1 VESSTDPDG
10 ITSTALLNCLR
21 REVGE
26 WADGTLRLPR
36 TGTLLRAR
44 EGRWLSDPEVFTGS
58 WQPLSWHELAVLVT
72 KELGDPP
79 VGFLDEIA
87 GSRSAIAAVLDAR
100 TAPPADL
107 YRRSEQALVAGH
119 RYHPA
124 PKGRGGLPAPQWLPY
139 APEVHASFSLAQL
152 EGSFVDDGEVPLPA
166 GVLPAHP
173 WQLSL
178 LGLEGPVSGPEV
190 WPTSSV
196 RTVYDPAADL
206 FYKFSLD
213 VRITND
219 VRRLW
224 AHDLRWI
231 PPLAGLLKPVFAD
244 IASVFPGAAFLID
257 RGYRTSPDSF
267 EGLAVVVRDGIRQ
280 HALPGV
286 TPLLAAGIS
295 EGFEGS
301 PLDGLDPDGA
311 LRWFHQYVSVVVP
324 PVLHAFF
331 AHGVV
336 MECHLQNV
344 VVGVDAE
351 GMPVQAIYRDPEGM
365 RLLPRHAS
373 LLSSMDGPDGS
384 RGVSEAK
391 GWERL
396 RYCLVVNHL
405 IEIAGAVLDRHP
417 GLDVWAQARSVFVAY
432 ARDHGCEQVMSLLD
446 NRFVPAKANLL
457 LRWTRAEGAA
467 SRYVDCP
474 NPLYRAP

>member
-1 VESSTDPDG
+1 MEAITDPDG

-21 REVGE
+21 REVAEAGP
-26 WADGTLRLPR
+26 DGTFRLPR
-36 TGTLLRAR
+36 TDVLLRAT
-44 EGRWLSDPEVFTGS
+44 EGRWLTEPEVFSGS
-58 WQPLSWHELAVLVT
+58 WQPVSWQELAVLIT

-87 GSRSAIAAVLDAR
+87 GSHSAIAAVLDAR
-100 TAPPADL
+100 PAPPADL
-107 YRRSEQALVAGH
+107 YQRSEQALIAGH

-124 PKGRGGLPAPQWLPY
+124 PKGRGGLPAAEWLPY
-139 APEVHASFSLAQL
+139 APEVHVRFSLAHL
-152 EGSFVDDGEVPLPA
+152 EGEFVDDGEVPLPA

-178 LGLEGPVSGPEV
+178 LGLEGAAADHEV

-196 RTVYDPAADL
+196 RTVYDPAVDL

-231 PPLAGLLKPVFAD
+231 PPLARLLRPVFAD
-244 IASVFPGAAFLID
+244 IASVYPGSAFMID

-267 EGLAVVVRDGIRQ
+267 EGLAVVVRDGVRQ
-280 HALPGV
+280 HTLPGV

-295 EGFEGS
+295 EGFDGN
-301 PLDGLDPDGA
+301 PLDGLDRSTA
-311 LRWFHQYVSVVVP
+311 LEWFRKYVSVVVP

-344 VVGVDAE
+344 LVGVSD
-351 GMPVQAIYRDPEGM
+351 GVPVQAIYRDPEGM
-365 RLLPRHAS
+365 RLLPRHAE
-373 LLSSMDGPDGS
+373 LLSSVDGSGGS

-396 RYCLVVNHL
+396 QYCLIVNHL
-405 IEIAGAVLDRHP
+405 VEIAGAVLARHP
-417 GLDVWAQARSVFVAY
+417 DLDVWAEARAVFVAY
-432 ARDHGCEQVMSLLD
+432 ARDHGCELVMSLLE
-446 NRFVPAKANLL
+446 NPSVPAKANLL

-467 SRYVDCP
+467 SRYVDFP
-474 NPLYRAP
+474 NPLYRN

>member
-1 VESSTDPDG
+1 VEAITDPDG

-26 WADGTLRLPR
+26 PGPGGTIRLPR
-36 TGTLLRAR
+36 TGVLLRAR
-44 EGRWLSDPEVFTGS
+44 EGRWLSDPEVFSGT
-58 WQPLSWHELAVLVT
+58 WQPVSWHELAVLVT

-100 TAPPADL
+100 PAPPGDL
-107 YRRSEQALVAGH
+107 YQRSEQALIAGH

-124 PKGRGGLPAPQWLPY
+124 PKGRGGVPASAWLPY
-139 APEVHASFSLAQL
+139 APEVHARFSLAQL
-152 EGSFVDDGEVPLPA
+152 EGEFVDDGEVPLPA
-166 GVLPAHP
+166 GILPAHP

-178 LGLEGPVSGPEV
+178 LGMTGNSTGHEV

-213 VRITND
+213 VQITND

-231 PPLAGLLKPVFAD
+231 PPLARLLRPVFDD
-244 IASVFPGAAFLID
+244 IASVYPGTAFLID

-280 HALPGV
+280 HVLPGV

-295 EGFEGS
+295 EGFDGN
-301 PLDGLDPDGA
+301 PLDGLDRDDA
-311 LRWFHQYVSVVVP
+311 LRWFREYVSVVVP

-344 VVGVDAE
+344 LVGVDAG
-351 GMPVQAIYRDPEGM
+351 GMPVQAIFRDPEGM
-365 RLLPRHAS
+365 RLLPRHAR
-373 LLSSMDGPDGS
+373 LLSEVDGDGGS

-396 RYCLVVNHL
+396 QYCLVVNHL

-417 GLDVWAQARSVFVAY
+417 GLDVWAE
-432 ARDHGCEQVMSLLD
+432 ARDIFRSNGSFTLLNSLLESPS
-446 NRFVPAKANLL
+446 VPAKANLL

-467 SRYVDCP
+467 SVYVDCP
-474 NPLYRAP
+474 NPLYRN

>member
-1 VESSTDPDG
+1 MEAITDPDG
-10 ITSTALLNCLR
+10 ITATALLNCLR

-36 TGTLLRAR
+36 SGTLLRAR

-58 WQPLSWHELAVLVT
+58 WQPLAWHELAVLIS

-87 GSRSAIAAVLDAR
+87 GSRSAIAALLDAR

-124 PKGRGGLPAPQWLPY
+124 PKGRGGLPASEWLPY
-139 APEVHASFSLAQL
+139 SPEVHASFPLARL
-152 EGSFVDDGEVPLPA
+152 EGAFVDDGEVPFA
-166 GVLPAHP
+166 RGVLPAHP

-178 LGLEGPVSGPEV
+178 LGLEGDVSGDEV

-224 AHDLRWI
+224 EHDLRWI
-231 PPLAGLLKPVFAD
+231 PPLARLLRPVFAD
-244 IASVFPGAAFLID
+244 ISSVFPGASFLID
-257 RGYRTSPDSF
+257 RGYRTSPEAF
-267 EGLAVVVRDGIRQ
+267 EGLAVVVRDGVRQ
-280 HALPGV
+280 HVLPGV

-295 EGFEGS
+295 EGFDGN

-311 LRWFHQYVSVVVP
+311 LRWFREYVSVVVP

-344 VVGVDAE
+344 LVGVDGA
-351 GMPVQAIYRDPEGM
+351 GLPVQAVFRDPEGM
-365 RLLPRHAS
+365 RLLPRHAE

-396 RYCLVVNHL
+396 QYCLIVNHL

-417 GLDVWAQARSVFVAY
+417 GIDVWGEARAVFAAY
-432 ARDHGCEQVMSLLD
+432 GREHGSPESLSALLASP
-446 NRFVPAKANLL
+446 FVPAKANLL

-474 NPLYRAP
+474 NPLYRS

>member
-1 VESSTDPDG
+1 MEAITDPDG
-10 ITSTALLNCLR
+10 TTSTALLNCLR

-26 WADGTLRLPR
+26 WTAGTIRLPR
-36 TGTLLRAR
+36 TGTVLRVR
-44 EGRWLSDPEVFTGS
+44 EGRWPSDPEVFAGS
-58 WQPLSWHELAVLVT
+58 WQPLTWHELAVLIT

-100 TAPPADL
+100 GAPPADL
-107 YRRSEQALVAGH
+107 YQRSEQALVAGH

-124 PKGRGGLPAPQWLPY
+124 PKGRGGLPASEWLPY
-139 APEVHASFSLAQL
+139 SPEVHARFSLARL
-152 EGSFVDDGEVPLPA
+152 EGAFVDDGEVPLPP

-178 LGLEGPVSGPEV
+178 LGLEGEASGHEV

-231 PPLAGLLKPVFAD
+231 PPLARLLGPVFSD

-257 RGYRTSPDSF
+257 RGYRTSPESF
-267 EGLAVVVRDGIRQ
+267 EGLAVVVRDGLRQ
-280 HALPGV
+280 HVLPGV

-295 EGFEGS
+295 EGFDGN
-301 PLDGLDPDGA
+301 PLDGLDAEDA
-311 LRWFHQYVSVVVP
+311 LRWFRQYVSVVVP

-344 VVGVDAE
+344 LVGVDGS
-351 GMPVQAIYRDPEGM
+351 GMPVQAIFRDPEGM
-365 RLLPRHAS
+365 RLLPRHAD
-373 LLSSMDGPDGS
+373 LLSSVDGSDGS

-417 GLDVWAQARSVFVAY
+417 GLGVWAEARAVFAAY
-432 ARDHGCEQVMSLLD
+432 AHDHGYEQVLSLLTD
-446 NRFVPAKANLL
+446 RFVPAKANLL

-474 NPLYRAP
+474 NPLHGE

>member
-1 VESSTDPDG
+1 
-10 ITSTALLNCLR
+10 
-21 REVGE
+21 
-26 WADGTLRLPR
+26 
-36 TGTLLRAR
+36 
-44 EGRWLSDPEVFTGS
+44 
-58 WQPLSWHELAVLVT
+58 
-72 KELGDPP
+72 
-79 VGFLDEIA
+79 
-87 GSRSAIAAVLDAR
+87 
-100 TAPPADL
+100 
-107 YRRSEQALVAGH
+107 
-119 RYHPA
+119 
-124 PKGRGGLPAPQWLPY
+124 
-139 APEVHASFSLAQL
+139 VHL
-152 EGSFVDDGEVPLPA
+152 EGEFVDDAEVPLPA

-178 LGLEGPVSGPEV
+178 LGRNGTVADHEV

-231 PPLAGLLKPVFAD
+231 PPLARLLRPVFAD

-267 EGLAVVVRDGIRQ
+267 EGLAVVVRDGVRQ
-280 HALPGV
+280 HTLPGV

-295 EGFEGS
+295 EGFDGN
-301 PLDGLDPDGA
+301 PLDGLDRDAA
-311 LRWFHQYVSVVVP
+311 LRWFRRYVSVVVP

-344 VVGVDAE
+344 LVGVDAA

-365 RLLPRHAS
+365 RLLPRHAR
-373 LLSSMDGPDGS
+373 LLSDVDGEGGS

-396 RYCLVVNHL
+396 QYCLVVNHL
-405 IEIAGAVLDRHP
+405 VEIAGAVLVRHP
-417 GLDVWAQARSVFVAY
+417 GLDVWAEARAVFAAY
-432 ARDHGCEQVMSLLD
+432 GRDHGSPELLASLPESP
-446 NRFVPAKANLL
+446 FVPAKANLL

-467 SRYVDCP
+467 SRYVDVP
-474 NPLYRAP
+474 NPLYRHGPRG

>member
-1 VESSTDPDG
+1 METITDPDG

-26 WADGTLRLPR
+26 QGPEGTIRLPR
-36 TGTLLRAR
+36 TDVLLRAR
-44 EGRWLSDPEVFTGS
+44 EGRWLSEPEVFSGTWQPVS
-58 WQPLSWHELAVLVT
+58 WQELAVLIT

-87 GSRSAIAAVLDAR
+87 GSRSAIAAVLAAR
-100 TAPPADL
+100 PAPPSDL
-107 YRRSEQALVAGH
+107 YRRSEQALIAGH

-124 PKGRGGLPAPQWLPY
+124 PKGRGGLPAAEWLPY
-139 APEVHASFSLAQL
+139 APEVHARFSLVHL
-152 EGSFVDDGEVPLPA
+152 EGEFVDDGEVPLPA

-178 LGLEGPVSGPEV
+178 LGRSGPVADHEV

-213 VRITND
+213 VQITND

-231 PPLAGLLKPVFAD
+231 PPLARLLRPVFAD
-244 IASVFPGAAFLID
+244 IASVYPGSAFLID
-257 RGYRTSPDSF
+257 RGYRTSPESF
-267 EGLAVVVRDGIRQ
+267 EGLAVVVRDGVRQ
-280 HALPGV
+280 HTLPGV

-295 EGFEGS
+295 EGFDGN
-301 PLDGLDPDGA
+301 PLDGLDADGA
-311 LRWFHQYVSVVVP
+311 LRWFRQYVSVVVP

-344 VVGVDAE
+344 LVGVDSS
-351 GMPVQAIYRDPEGM
+351 GLPVQAIYRDPEGM
-365 RLLPRHAS
+365 RLLPRHAQ
-373 LLSSMDGPDGS
+373 LLSEVDGEG

-396 RYCLVVNHL
+396 QYCLVVNHL
-405 IEIAGAVLDRHP
+405 VEIAGAVLDRHP
-417 GLDVWAQARSVFVAY
+417 ELDVWAEARAVFVAY
-432 ARDHGCEQVMSLLD
+432 ARDHGCEQLLSLLESP
-446 NRFVPAKANLL
+446 FVPAKANLL

-474 NPLYRAP
+474 NPLYRN

>member
-1 VESSTDPDG
+1 MEAITDPDG
-10 ITSTALLNCLR
+10 VTSTALLNCLR

-26 WADGTLRLPR
+26 WADGTIRLPR
-36 TGTLLRAR
+36 TGTLLRVR
-44 EGRWLSDPEVFTGS
+44 EGRWLSDPEVFAGS
-58 WQPLSWHELAVLVT
+58 WQPLSWHELAVLIT

-100 TAPPADL
+100 GAAPADL

-124 PKGRGGLPAPQWLPY
+124 PKGRGGLPASEWLPY
-139 APEVHASFSLAQL
+139 SPEVHAQFCLAHL
-152 EGSFVDDGEVPLPA
+152 EGTFVDDGEVPLPP

-178 LGLEGPVSGPEV
+178 LGLEGEVSGHEV

-213 VRITND
+213 VQITND

-231 PPLAGLLKPVFAD
+231 PPLARLLRPVFAD

-257 RGYRTSPDSF
+257 RGYRTSPESF
-267 EGLAVVVRDGIRQ
+267 EGLAVVVRDGVRQ
-280 HALPGV
+280 HVLPGV

-295 EGFEGS
+295 EGFDGN
-301 PLDGLDPDGA
+301 PLDGLSSGDA
-311 LRWFHQYVSVVVP
+311 LRWFRQYVSVVVP

-344 VVGVDAE
+344 LVGVDAS
-351 GMPVQAIYRDPEGM
+351 GTPVQAIFRDPEGM
-365 RLLPRHAS
+365 RLLPRHAD
-373 LLSSMDGPDGS
+373 LLSSTDGVDGS

-396 RYCLVVNHL
+396 QYCLVVNHL
-405 IEIAGAVLDRHP
+405 MEIAGAVLERHP
-417 GLDVWAQARSVFVAY
+417 GLDVWEEARSVLVAY
-432 ARDHGCEQVMSLLD
+432 ARDHGREQVMSLLE

-474 NPLYRAP
+474 NPLYRN